1 MLLMSDLSTK
11 HDNDIRVGKQLFK
24 IFMDNIYTTK
34 FTILKYTQKLSSY
47 GLYTCRHTYMHIDR
61 ETDTYTHVSL
71 TQMV

>member
-1 MLLMSDLSTK
+1 MAHAHVVLLRYKMF
-11 HDNDIRVGKQLFK
+11 N

-47 GLYTCRHTYMHIDR
+47 GLYTCRHTYMHTDR